1 MALSTNIMLFLV
13 SSAAKKH
20 DAAAVSEPILGGFGV
35 KSCLALVLLFGAAIS
50 ASAQAAKEIRIGQF
64 PNITHAQA
72 LMARASGDL
81 EKALG
86 VPVKWTTFNAGPSA
100 VEALFTD
107 AIDATYI
114 GPNPAI
120 NGFIKSEGQSFQIVA
135 GSAGGGAALIVRPDS
150 NIETDKD
157 FADKII
163 ATPQLGNTQDVAA
176 RAWFKGRGYKLKEKG
191 GNLTIL
197 PLANPDQLLMF
208 KKKEIDG
215 AWTIEPWV
223 SRLEQEG
230 GGKVFL
236 EEGILW
242 PDGKYI
248 TTLLIVSRKFL
259 NANPELVKKLLRAHV
274 EMTQKLNAGKAAAIP
289 SINAEI
295 KKETGSELA
304 LAVIESAMKRVEFT
318 WNPAEES
325 LVRSARDAY
334 EAGFLRTEPKLEGI
348 FNPAPLNEVLREMGL
363 PEIPSIRKP

>member
-1 MALSTNIMLFLV
+1 MKSRLALALFLV
-13 SSAAKKH
+13 S
-20 DAAAVSEPILGGFGV
+20 AV
-35 KSCLALVLLFGAAIS
+35 S
-50 ASAQAAKEIRIGQF
+50 ASAQTVKEIRIGQF

-86 VPVKWTTFNAGPSA
+86 IPVKWSTFNAGPSA

-120 NGFIKSEGQSFQIVA
+120 NGFIKSAGECFQIVA

-150 NIETDKD
+150 GIATEKD
-157 FADKII
+157 FAGKII

-176 RAWFKGRGYKLKEKG
+176 RAWFKRLGYTLKEKG

-215 AWTIEPWV
+215 AWTVEPWV
-223 SRLEQEG
+223 SRLEHEG

-236 EEGILW
+236 EEKTLW
-242 PDGKYI
+242 PDGRYM
-248 TTLLIVSRKFL
+248 TTVLIVSRKFM
-259 NANPELVKKLLRAHV
+259 NANPEIVRKLLRAHV
-274 EMTQKLNAGKAAAIP
+274 EITQKLNADKAAAIP
-289 SINAEI
+289 IVNAEI
-295 KKETGSELA
+295 KRETGSELA
-304 LAVIESAMKRVEFT
+304 SAVIESAMKRVEFT
-318 WNPAEES
+318 WDPAESS
-325 LVRSARDAY
+325 LMKSAQDAY
-334 EAGFLRTEPKLEGI
+334 AAGFLKDAPKLDGLC
-348 FNPAPLNEVLREMGL
+348 NLKLLNEVLKEMGL
-363 PEIPSIRKP
+363 SEISSIGR